1 MLYYDRIDV
10 SERIYENK
18 TIKSMLNQINFS
30 RMLAMDTMIY

>member
-1 MLYYDRIDV
+1 MPYYDRIDV